1 MAGCKKK
8 VVCAKTPKAKEV
20 SRREDPNS
28 YLQTH
33 PSWRFSDC
41 DSECWSFDKGN
52 LSECFWEEIF
62 PFLKNLE
69 KRKWSEVL
77 IDSKK
82 QNHSIDV
89 EELNPSARKRLEFRQ
104 IEAESIISLRL
115 QGKHRLYG
123 LMFDGVFR
131 ILWFDKDHGD
141 NPDCVCRSKKR
152 HT

>member
-8 VVCAKTPKAKEV
+8 AVCVKTPKAKEA

-28 YLQTH
+28 YLQMR

-41 DSECWSFDKGN
+41 DSERWSFDKGN
-52 LSECFWEEIF
+52 LSGCFWEEIF
-62 PFLKNLE
+62 PFLQGLE
-69 KRKWSEVL
+69 KQKWSEILVG
-77 IDSKK
+77 SKTN
-82 QNHSIDV
+82 NHSIAL
-89 EELNPSARKRLEFRQ
+89 ESLNAVARKRLESRQ
-104 IEAESIISLRL
+104 IEAESVISLRL

-141 NPDCVCRSKKR
+141 NQDCVCRSRKK